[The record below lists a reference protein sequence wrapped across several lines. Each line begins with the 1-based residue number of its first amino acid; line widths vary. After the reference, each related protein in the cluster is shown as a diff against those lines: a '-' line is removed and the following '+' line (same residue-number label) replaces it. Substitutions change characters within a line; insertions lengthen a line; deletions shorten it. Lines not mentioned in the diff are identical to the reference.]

1 MSTSDIWADVNA
13 RLALEEAPS
22 QLSALP
28 IGQRRRRAAARD
40 ADGRAKVELVRDE
53 DGLLRWVYS
62 PPTSPGG
69 TGRRS
74 YRAIRV
80 APADVVQSFRFND
93 FGANAVTDKL
103 IEADGWLTPDQRMQ
117 RWQDGR
123 LVDDAQPRIDKG
135 RVLLLVHGTFSKSQ
149 MWFDELQASEAGRK
163 LLAGWQQQYSAI
175 LAFGHPTLSVAAWS
189 NALDLY
195 RALQNVGAPI
205 DVVCHSRGGLVVGWL
220 MRLRAV
226 PVERVVFVASPLVG
240 TSLAAPDKLRAA
252 LDMIA
257 SYADA
262 VSRLS
267 ANATGV
273 VPFAE
278 GVSLLAKIFGKVLHL
293 GSTTP
298 IVDAAVGLVPGLATQ
313 QRVRNNSDV
322 RQLFADPWLCTPRMF
337 GIGAA
342 FQPDESAQPIWKFWR
357 RFSHIGD
364 QIKYG
369 AADLVF
375 PGPNDLVVDVDSM
388 FRLGEGGNLTFEA
401 LGVGPTTH
409 HTNYFRDERVIG
421 YLGDRLSARY

>member
-1 MSTSDIWADVNA
+1 MSSQGLWGLVSAE
-13 RLALEEAPS
+13 LPLEEAPV
-22 QLSALP
+22 QFSALP

-62 PPTSPGG
+62 PPTTPGG

-74 YRAIRV
+74 YRSIRV
-80 APADVVQSFRFND
+80 APTDVVHSFRFND
-93 FGANAVTDKL
+93 FGANAITDKL
-103 IEADGWLTPDQRMQ
+103 IAADDWLTPDKGMQ
-117 RWQDGR
+117 RWRDGR
-123 LVDDAQPRIDKG
+123 LVDDQQPRIDKG

-149 MWFDELQASEAGRK
+149 MWFEELQATEAGRE
-163 LLAGWQQQYSAI
+163 LLAGWEQNYGAI
-175 LAFGHPTLSVAAWS
+175 LAFGHATLSVPAWS
-189 NALDLY
+189 NALDLH
-195 RALQNVGAPI
+195 RSLLHVDAPI

-240 TSLAAPDKLRAA
+240 TSLAAPDRLRAA

-262 VSRLS
+262 VATISGH
-267 ANATGV
+267 ATGIL
-273 VPFAE
+273 PFAE
-278 GVSLLAKIFGKVLHL
+278 GVSLLAKIFGKVLQL
-293 GSTTP
+293 GSATP
-298 IVDAAVGLVPGLATQ
+298 VVDAAVGLVPGLATQ
-313 QRVRNNSDV
+313 QRVKNNGDV
-322 RQLFADPWLCTPRMF
+322 RQLFADPWLSAPKMF
-337 GIGAA
+337 GIGAS

-364 QIKYG
+364 QVKFG

-375 PGPNDLVVDVDSM
+375 AGPNDLVVDVDSM
-388 FRLGEGGNLTFEA
+388 FRLGEGGNIPFEA

-421 YLGDRLSARY
+421 YLGDRLSIQS

>member
-62 PPTSPGG
+62 PPSSPGG

-103 IEADGWLTPDQRMQ
+103 IEADAWLTPDQRMQ

>member
-1 MSTSDIWADVNA
+1 MSNANLWADVSE
-13 RLALEEAPS
+13 RLALEEAPT
-22 QLSALP
+22 QLSTLP

-103 IEADGWLTPDQRMQ
+103 IAADGWLTPDQRMQ
-117 RWQDGR
+117 RWQDGQ
-123 LVDDAQPRIDKG
+123 LVDDAQPRIAKG
-135 RVLLLVHGTFSKSQ
+135 RVLLLVHGTFSQSQ

-189 NALDLY
+189 NALDLH
-195 RALQNVGAPI
+195 RALQGVSAPI

-262 VSRLS
+262 VSRLG
-267 ANATGV
+267 AQATGI

-313 QRVRNNSDV
+313 QLVKNNGDV
-322 RQLFADPWLCTPRMF
+322 RQLFADPWLCTPKMS

-388 FRLGEGGNLTFEA
+388 FRLGEGGNIAFEA

-421 YLGDRLSARY
+421 YLGDQLSIQH

>member
-1 MSTSDIWADVNA
+1 MSRSTLWDDVSA
-13 RLALEEAPS
+13 RLALEEAPALAS
-22 QLSALP
+22 TLP

-53 DGLLRWVYS
+53 EGLLRWVYS
-62 PPTSPGG
+62 APTTPGG

-74 YRAIRV
+74 YRSLRV
-80 APADVVQSFRFND
+80 APDDVVQSFRFND
-93 FGANAVTDKL
+93 FGANAITDKL
-103 IEADGWLTPDQRMQ
+103 IAADDWLTPDQGLQ
-117 RWQDGR
+117 RWQGGR
-123 LVDDAQPRIDKG
+123 LVDDPQPTLDKG

-149 MWFDELQASEAGRK
+149 MWFDELKATEAGRQ
-163 LLAGWQQQYSAI
+163 LLAGWQQKYSAI
-175 LAFGHPTLSVAAWS
+175 LAFGHPTLSVGAWS
-189 NALDLY
+189 NALDLHT
-195 RALQNVGAPI
+195 ALLRVSAPI
-205 DVVCHSRGGLVVGWL
+205 DVVCHSRGGLVMGWL

-252 LDMIA
+252 LDMLA

-262 VSRLS
+262 VSTLGQK
-267 ANATGV
+267 ATGI

-278 GVSLLAKIFGKVLHL
+278 GVSLLAKIFGKVLQL

-298 IVDAAVGLVPGLATQ
+298 IVDTAVSLVPGLATQ
-313 QRVRNNSDV
+313 QLVRNNRDV
-322 RQLFADPWLCTPRMF
+322 RQLFAAPWLSTPQMC

-342 FQPDESAQPIWKFWR
+342 FQPDESAQPIWKFWK

-388 FRLGEGGNLTFEA
+388 YRLGEGGNLKFES

-409 HTNYFRDERVIG
+409 HTNYFRDPRVLQF
-421 YLGDRLSARY
+421 LGEQLSQQH

>member
-1 MSTSDIWADVNA
+1 MSSHDIWADVST
-13 RLALEEAPS
+13 RLALDEAPN
-22 QLSALP
+22 LVSALP

-62 PPTSPGG
+62 PPTTPGG

-74 YRAIRV
+74 YRSIRV

-103 IEADGWLTPDQRMQ
+103 IAADGWLTPDQRMQ
-117 RWQDGR
+117 RWQDGH
-123 LVDDAQPRIDKG
+123 LVDDVQPSIDKG

-149 MWFDELQASEAGRK
+149 MWFDELQASDAGKK
-163 LLAGWQQQYSAI
+163 LLASWQQKYSAI

-189 NALDLY
+189 NALDLH
-195 RALQNVGAPI
+195 RALLNVSAPI

-262 VSRLS
+262 VSKVS
-267 ANATGV
+267 AHATGI

-313 QRVRNNSDV
+313 QLVKNNSDV
-322 RQLFADPWLCTPRMF
+322 RQLFADPWLSTPQMS

-369 AADLVF
+369 AADMVF

-388 FRLGEGGNLTFEA
+388 FRLGEGGNITFEA

-421 YLGDRLSARY
+421 YLGDRLSIQN

>member
-1 MSTSDIWADVNA
+1 MSSSNLWTDVSA
-13 RLALEEAPS
+13 RLALEEEPTLAS
-22 QLSALP
+22 TLP

-40 ADGRAKVELVRDE
+40 ADGRAQVELVRDD
-53 DGLLRWVYS
+53 DGLLRWVYT
-62 PPTSPGG
+62 PPTTPGG
-69 TGRRS
+69 TGRRA
-74 YRAIRV
+74 YRSMRV
-80 APADVVQSFRFND
+80 APDDVVQRFRFND

-103 IEADGWLTPDQRMQ
+103 IDADDWLTPDQRMQ
-117 RWQDGR
+117 RWQDGH
-123 LVDDAQPRIDKG
+123 LVDDVRPRIDKG
-135 RVLLLVHGTFSKSQ
+135 RVLLLVHGTFSKSK
-149 MWFDELQASEAGRK
+149 MWFDELQATEAGRK
-163 LLAGWQQQYSAI
+163 LLAGWQQKYSAI

-189 NALDLY
+189 NALDLHA
-195 RALQNVGAPI
+195 ALQDVSAPI

-262 VSRLS
+262 VSSLS
-267 ANATGV
+267 RQATGI

-278 GVSLLAKIFGKVLHL
+278 GVSLLAKIFGKVLQL
-293 GSTTP
+293 GSNTP

-313 QRVRNNSDV
+313 QLTKNNNDV
-322 RQLFADPWLCTPRMF
+322 RQLFAAPWLSTPKMY

-342 FQPDESAQPIWKFWR
+342 FQPDESTQPMWRFWR
-357 RFSHIGD
+357 RFSNIGD
-364 QIKYG
+364 QVKYG

-421 YLGDRLSARY
+421 YLGDQFSSQS

>member
-1 MSTSDIWADVNA
+1 MSSDLWTDVNA
-13 RLALEEAPS
+13 RLALEEAPTAV
-22 QLSALP
+22 SALP

-62 PPTSPGG
+62 PPASPGG

-74 YRAIRV
+74 YRSIRV
-80 APADVVQSFRFND
+80 APQDVVQSFRFND

-103 IEADGWLTPDQRMQ
+103 IAADKWLTPDQRMQ
-117 RWQDGR
+117 RWQDGH
-123 LVDDAQPRIDKG
+123 LVDDAQPVVDTG

-149 MWFDELQASEAGRK
+149 MWFDELQATDAGKK
-163 LLAGWQQQYSAI
+163 LLAGWQQKYSAI

-189 NALDLY
+189 NALDLHT
-195 RALQNVGAPI
+195 ALLKVSAPI

-262 VSRLS
+262 VSSLS
-267 ANATGV
+267 KHATGI

-293 GSTTP
+293 GSATP
-298 IVDAAVGLVPGLATQ
+298 IVDAAVSLVPGLATQ
-313 QRVRNNSDV
+313 QLVKNNNDV
-322 RQLFADPWLCTPRMF
+322 RQLFAAPWMSTPKMF
-337 GIGAA
+337 GIGAS
-342 FQPDESAQPIWKFWR
+342 FQPDESAQPIWKFWK
-357 RFSHIGD
+357 RFSHVGD
-364 QIKYG
+364 QIKFG

-388 FRLGEGGNLTFEA
+388 FRLGEGGNITFEA

-409 HTNYFRDERVIG
+409 HTNYFRDERVID
-421 YLGDRLSARY
+421 YLGDQLSIQA

>member
-1 MSTSDIWADVNA
+1 MSGNQLWADVSA
-13 RLALEEAPS
+13 RLVLEEEPTEVS
-22 QLSALP
+22 TLP

-62 PPTSPGG
+62 PPTTPGG

-74 YRAIRV
+74 YRSIRV
-80 APADVVQSFRFND
+80 APDDVLQSFRFND

-103 IEADGWLTPDQRMQ
+103 IAADDWLTPDKGMQ

-123 LVDDAQPRIDKG
+123 LVNDAQPRIDKG

-149 MWFDELQASEAGRK
+149 MWFDELQATDAGKK
-163 LLAGWQQQYSAI
+163 LLAGWQQKYSAI
-175 LAFGHPTLSVAAWS
+175 LAFGHATLSVAAWS
-189 NALDLY
+189 NALDLHS
-195 RALQNVGAPI
+195 ALQDVSAPI

-226 PVERVVFVASPLVG
+226 PVERVIFVASPLVG

-262 VSRLS
+262 VSTLS
-267 ANATGV
+267 KHATGI

-293 GSTTP
+293 GST
-298 IVDAAVGLVPGLATQ
+298 
-313 QRVRNNSDV
+313 
-322 RQLFADPWLCTPRMF
+322 
-337 GIGAA
+337 
-342 FQPDESAQPIWKFWR
+342 
-357 RFSHIGD
+357 
-364 QIKYG
+364 
-369 AADLVF
+369 
-375 PGPNDLVVDVDSM
+375 
-388 FRLGEGGNLTFEA
+388 
-401 LGVGPTTH
+401 
-409 HTNYFRDERVIG
+409 
-421 YLGDRLSARY
+421 

>member
-1 MSTSDIWADVNA
+1 MSSRDLWADVSS
-13 RLALEEAPS
+13 RLALDEAPGPA
-22 QLSALP
+22 SALP
-28 IGQRRRRAAARD
+28 IGQRRRRAAVHD
-40 ADGRAKVELVRDE
+40 ADGRAQVELVRDE

-62 PPTSPGG
+62 PPATPGG

-74 YRAIRV
+74 YRSIRV
-80 APADVVQSFRFND
+80 APADVVQRFRFND
-93 FGANAVTDKL
+93 FGANAVSDKL
-103 IEADGWLTPDQRMQ
+103 IEADGWLTPHQGMQ

-123 LVDDAQPRIDKG
+123 LVDDAQPRIAKG

-149 MWFDELQASEAGRK
+149 MWFDELRATEAGKK
-163 LLAGWQQQYSAI
+163 LLAGWEQQYGAI
-175 LAFGHPTLSVAAWS
+175 LAFGHPTLSVSAWS
-189 NALDLY
+189 NALDLH
-195 RALQNVGAPI
+195 RALQNVDAPV

-262 VSRLS
+262 VSRVGAHAS
-267 ANATGV
+267 GI

-313 QRVRNNSDV
+313 QLVRNNSEV
-322 RQLFADPWLCTPRMF
+322 RQLFADPWLCTPKMF
-337 GIGAA
+337 GIGAS

-364 QIKYG
+364 QLKYG

-388 FRLGEGGNLTFEA
+388 FRLGEGGNITFEP

-421 YLGDRLSARY
+421 YLGDQLSFQD

>member
-1 MSTSDIWADVNA
+1 MSGNQLWADVSA
-13 RLALEEAPS
+13 RLVLEEEPTEVS
-22 QLSALP
+22 TLP

-62 PPTSPGG
+62 PPTTPGG

-74 YRAIRV
+74 YRSIRV
-80 APADVVQSFRFND
+80 APDDVVQSFRFND

-103 IEADGWLTPDQRMQ
+103 IAADDWLTPDKGMQ

-123 LVDDAQPRIDKG
+123 LVNDVQPRIDKG

-149 MWFDELQASEAGRK
+149 MWFDELQATDAGKK
-163 LLAGWQQQYSAI
+163 LLAGWQQKYSAI
-175 LAFGHPTLSVAAWS
+175 LAFGHATLSVAAWS
-189 NALDLY
+189 NALDLHS
-195 RALQNVGAPI
+195 ALQDVSAPI

-226 PVERVVFVASPLVG
+226 PVERVIFVASPLVG

-262 VSRLS
+262 VSTLS
-267 ANATGV
+267 KHATGI

-313 QRVRNNSDV
+313 QLVKNNNDV
-322 RQLFADPWLCTPRMF
+322 RQLFAAPWLSSPQMS
-337 GIGAA
+337 GIGAS

-364 QIKYG
+364 QVKYG

-388 FRLGEGGNLTFEA
+388 FRLGEGGNITFEA

-421 YLGDRLSARY
+421 YLVDQLSIQN

>member
-1 MSTSDIWADVNA
+1 MSSNRLWDDVSE
-13 RLALEEAPS
+13 RLALDEAPT
-22 QLSALP
+22 QLSTLP

-62 PPTSPGG
+62 PPAAPGG

-74 YRAIRV
+74 YRSIRV
-80 APADVVQSFRFND
+80 APDDVVQSFRFND

-103 IEADGWLTPDQRMQ
+103 IAADDWLTPDKGMQ
-117 RWQDGR
+117 RWQDGH
-123 LVDDAQPRIDKG
+123 LVSDPRPTLDKG

-149 MWFDELQASEAGRK
+149 MWFDELQATEAGRK
-163 LLAGWQQQYSAI
+163 LLAGWQQKYSAI
-175 LAFGHPTLSVAAWS
+175 LAFGHATLSVAAWS
-189 NALDLY
+189 NALDLHS
-195 RALQNVGAPI
+195 ALQDVSAPI

-262 VSRLS
+262 VSTVS
-267 ANATGV
+267 KHATGI

-313 QRVRNNSDV
+313 QRVRNNNDV
-322 RQLFADPWLCTPRMF
+322 RQLFAAPWLSAPKMF
-337 GIGAA
+337 GIGAS

-364 QIKYG
+364 QVKYG

-388 FRLGEGGNLTFEA
+388 FRLGEGGNITFEA
-401 LGVGPTTH
+401 LGTGPTTH
-409 HTNYFRDERVIG
+409 HTNYFRDERVIEF
-421 YLGDRLSARY
+421 LGDQLSAPT

>member
-1 MSTSDIWADVNA
+1 MNSNDLWDKVSA
-13 RLALEEAPS
+13 RLELDEPPALTS
-22 QLSALP
+22 TLP
-28 IGQRRRRAAARD
+28 IGQRRRRSAALD

-62 PPTSPGG
+62 PPTTPGG

-74 YRAIRV
+74 YRSIRV
-80 APADVVQSFRFND
+80 APDDVVQSFRFND
-93 FGANAVTDKL
+93 FGANAVTGKL
-103 IEADGWLTPDQRMQ
+103 IEADASLTPDQRMQ
-117 RWQDGR
+117 RWQDGQ
-123 LVDDAQPRIDKG
+123 LVDDLQPKIGKG

-149 MWFDELQASEAGRK
+149 MWFDELKSTEAGKR
-163 LLAGWQQQYSAI
+163 LLAAWEGKYTAV

-189 NALDLY
+189 NALDLH
-195 RALQNVGAPI
+195 RALLNVSAPI

-226 PVERVVFVASPLVG
+226 PVERVIFVASPLVG

-262 VSRLS
+262 V
-267 ANATGV
+267 ATVTKHASGV
-273 VPFAE
+273 MPFAS

-313 QRVRNNSDV
+313 QLVKNNMDV
-322 RQLFADPWLCTPRMF
+322 QQLFSDPWLCTPKMS
-337 GIGAA
+337 GIGAS
-342 FQPDESAQPIWKFWR
+342 FQPDESAQPIWKFWK
-357 RFSHIGD
+357 RFSHVGD

-369 AADLVF
+369 AADMVF

-388 FRLGEGGNLTFEA
+388 FRLGEGGNITFEA
-401 LGVGPTTH
+401 LGAGPTTH
-409 HTNYFRDERVIG
+409 HTNYFRDKRVIE
-421 YLGDRLSARY
+421 YLGDQFS